1 MIELTLR
8 QVAAAVSGRV
18 VDADPDDL
26 VDAVTT
32 DSREVEDGTRTL
44 FVARHGEHQD
54 GHDHAPSAIEA
65 GAVAVLAS
73 RDLPGIAR
81 VVVDDTDTDT
91 ALGRLAGHVR
101 GTVDPTVIGIT
112 GSVGKTTTKDMVR
125 AACGASRRT
134 VGAVGSYNNEVG
146 VPLTLLAT
154 REDTEVL
161 VVEMG
166 ARGVGQ
172 VAPLADLARP
182 RIGIVTAVAGV
193 HLELFGSLD
202 EVAIAK
208 GELVAALPEDG
219 TAILNA
225 DDHRVRAMAE
235 RTSASVLR
243 CSARGAEE
251 AEVVATDVRLDTRAR
266 ARFTART
273 PWGAHEVELPV
284 AGRHHVANALYALAA
299 AGSVGADVGEAATAL
314 ATAPMSRWRGA
325 VTEAGGV
332 VVLDDAYNA
341 NPTSTLAALETLAAM
356 EVTGQRVA
364 VLGVMAEIG
373 ADHETEHWRVGSR
386 AAGVVDH
393 LVVVG
398 DEASPIVAGARD
410 AGLSRVDQVEDVD
423 QAVAALADVASGDA
437 VLVKASRVAGLEAVT
452 VGLQDRLRGQ
462 GPPS

>member
-1 MIELTLR
+1 MIELDL
-8 QVAAAVSGRV
+8 QSLAAVVSGRV
-18 VDADPDDL
+18 AEADAQQV

-32 DSREVEDGTRTL
+32 DSREIRDGTRTL
-44 FVARHGEHQD
+44 FVARRGEHQD
-54 GHDHAPSAIEA
+54 GHDHAPSAVEA

-73 RDLPGIAR
+73 RDLPGLPR
-81 VVVDDTDTDT
+81 VVVDDTDTG
-91 ALGRLAGHVR
+91 LERLAGHVR
-101 GTVDPTVIGIT
+101 DTVDPTVIGVT

-125 AACGASRRT
+125 AACGATRRT
-134 VGAVGSYNNEVG
+134 VGAVGSHNNEVG
-146 VPLTLLAT
+146 VPLTLLAC

-172 VAPLADLARP
+172 VTPLATLARP
-182 RIGIVTAVAGV
+182 SIGIVTSVAGV

-202 EVAIAK
+202 DVALAK
-208 GELVAALPEDG
+208 GELVAALPEHG

-225 DDHRVRAMAE
+225 DDPRVRAMAE

-243 CSARGAEE
+243 CSAAGADD
-251 AEVVATDVRLDTRAR
+251 AEVVAADVRLDHRAR

-273 PWGAHEVELPV
+273 PWGTHEVALPV

-299 AGSVGADVGEAATAL
+299 AGAAGVDTGAAAEAL
-314 ATAPMSRWRGA
+314 ATAPMSRWRSA
-325 VTEAGGV
+325 VTEVGDV

-356 EVTGQRVA
+356 DVTGQRVA

-373 ADHETEHWRVGSR
+373 PDHDTEHWRVGSR
-386 AAGVVDH
+386 TAGVVDH

-398 DEASPIVAGARD
+398 DDATQIVAGARD
-410 AGLSRVDQVEDVD
+410 SGLSRVDHVAGVD
-423 QAVAALADVASGDA
+423 EAIDALADVGPGDA
-437 VLVKASRVAGLEAVT
+437 VLVKASRVAGLEAIT
-452 VGLQDRLRGQ
+452 VGLQERLRRQ
-462 GPPS
+462 GPSS